1 MATGLLS
8 MTNDEQITKR
18 TESANDFHK
27 LSIQVSLDGLSF
39 CILDT
44 VNNAI
49 VASKQKRFGKELTPY
64 QIQKELQELIRE
76 YRVTDYGYSA
86 VVVIHKNPLFS
97 LVPKDLFDEKELA
110 NYMKFNVKILT
121 NDMMAYDEIEQQ
133 DMVNV
138 YVPFMNINNYIYEL
152 FGAFDYL
159 HNGTVLIQALLQG
172 HTETREPVCFVH
184 SAEEQMDI
192 IVLDHKKLV
201 YFNSFAYET
210 KEDFIYFL
218 LFALEQLNLDP
229 ASVRVRLFGTVEEG
243 DPYYDICYRYIQNVS
258 LFYPAQ
264 PVYSASSDAEE
275 SIDFTVLNAL

>member
-1 MATGLLS
+1 

-76 YRVTDYGYSA
+76 YRLTDYVYSA

-243 DPYYDICYRYIQNVS
+243 GPYYDICYRYIQNVS

>member
-1 MATGLLS
+1 
-8 MTNDEQITKR
+8 MTNEQKTKR
-18 TESANDFHK
+18 PESANDFHK

-44 VNNAI
+44 LNHVI
-49 VASKQKRFGKELTPY
+49 VASKQRHFGKELTPY
-64 QIQKELQELIRE
+64 QLQKELQEMIRE
-76 YRVTDYGYSA
+76 YRVEDYGYSA
-86 VVVIHKNPLFS
+86 VVVIHRNPLFS
-97 LVPKDLFDEKELA
+97 LVPKDLFDENELA
-110 NYMKFNVKILT
+110 NYMKFNVKILA

-138 YVPFMNINNYIYEL
+138 YVPFMNINNYVYEL

-159 HNGTVLIQALLQG
+159 HSGTVLIQALLQA

-184 SAEEQMDI
+184 STEEQMDI
-192 IVLDHKKLV
+192 IVLDNKKLV
-201 YFNSFAYET
+201 YYNSFDFET

-229 ASVRVRLFGTVEEG
+229 AAVRVRLFGTIEEG
-243 DPYYDICYRYIQNVS
+243 DPYYEICYRYIQNVS

-264 PVYSASSDAEE
+264 PVYSAASEAKD
-275 SIDFTVLNAL
+275 SIDFTVINAL

>member
-1 MATGLLS
+1 
-8 MTNDEQITKR
+8 MTNEQTTKR
-18 TESANDFHK
+18 PESANDLHK

-44 VNNAI
+44 VQNSI

-64 QIQKELQELIRE
+64 QLQKELQEMIRE
-76 YRVTDYGYSA
+76 YRVTDYGYTA

-97 LVPKDLFDEKELA
+97 LVPKDLFDENELA
-110 NYMKFNVKILT
+110 NYMKFNVKILA

-159 HNGTVLIQALLQG
+159 HSGTVLIQALLQG
-172 HTETREPVCFVH
+172 NTESREPVCFVH
-184 SAEEQMDI
+184 AADEQMDI
-192 IVLDHKKLV
+192 IVLENKKLV
-201 YFNSFAYET
+201 YFNSFTYET

-229 ASVRVRLFGTVEEG
+229 TSVLVRLFGTLEEG

-264 PVYSASSDAEE
+264 PVYSAASEEEE
-275 SIDFTVLNAL
+275 SIDFTVINAL